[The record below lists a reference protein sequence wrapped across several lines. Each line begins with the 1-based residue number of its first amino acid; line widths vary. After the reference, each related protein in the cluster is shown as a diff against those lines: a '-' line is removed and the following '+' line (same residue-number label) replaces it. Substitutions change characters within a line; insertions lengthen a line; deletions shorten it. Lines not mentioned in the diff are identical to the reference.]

1 MNMEEKKCLAAVLYG
16 PEDMRIEQ
24 VDVPS
29 IGPNDA
35 LIQMKACALC
45 GSDLSGYL
53 GKHGRVVYPRIL
65 GHEFSGVI
73 AKLGQKVTGFSEGQR
88 VCCDPDIRCGTCD
101 LCRQGRGNLCVTLK
115 TQGFDI
121 DGAYSEY
128 VKVHQDNLY
137 PIPDNTSFEDTSLV
151 QTLGVAYSAVK
162 RRGEVLF
169 NDYLLI
175 IGCGPIGLS
184 SLLFAKAAGAYVII
198 TDTVGYRLEMAKELG
213 ADEVINAENADI
225 VESVLR
231 LTQGKGVD
239 KVIEAVGGQQDVTLR
254 QCTQAVKRGGL
265 VVLVGTFAGNKATLR
280 ATEFKDRELEM
291 RGSRAYIGWYAFPEI
306 IQLIAS
312 GKINVSRMITHRL
325 KLAEAEKGL
334 KLMQD
339 KQEKVMKVVISP

>member
-1 MNMEEKKCLAAVLYG
+1 MKQDKCLAAVLYR

-45 GSDLSGYL
+45 GSDLGGYL

-73 AKLGQKVTGFSEGQR
+73 AKLGQKVKGFSEGQQ

-101 LCRQGRGNLCVTLK
+101 LCRQGRVNICVNLK

-128 VKVHQDNLY
+128 VKVQQDNLY

-169 NDYLLI
+169 NDYVLI
-175 IGCGPIGLS
+175 IGCGPIGVSALM
-184 SLLFAKAAGAYVII
+184 LAKAAGANVII
-198 TDTVGYRLEMAKELG
+198 ADTVDYRLEMAKELG
-213 ADEVINAENADI
+213 ADEVLNAEKDNL
-225 VESVLR
+225 VESVLQ
-231 LTQGKGVD
+231 LTHGKGVD
-239 KVIEAVGGQQDVTLR
+239 KVIEAVGGQQDVSLG

-280 ATEFKDRELEM
+280 ATEFKDREIEM
-291 RGSRAYIGWYAFPEI
+291 RGSRAYIGWEAFPEI

-312 GKINVSRMITHRL
+312 GKINASRMITHRL
-325 KLAEAEKGL
+325 KLAEVEKGL
-334 KLMQD
+334 KLMQS
-339 KQEKVMKVVISP
+339 KQENVMKVVISP

>member
-1 MNMEEKKCLAAVLYG
+1 MNMKQNKCLAAVLYG

-24 VDVPS
+24 IDVPR

-73 AKLGQKVTGFSEGQR
+73 AKLGQKGKGFSEGQR
-88 VCCDPDIRCGTCD
+88 VCCDPDIRCGICAP
-101 LCRQGRGNLCVTLK
+101 CRQGRVNLCVNLK

-128 VKVHQDNLY
+128 VKVPQDNLY
-137 PIPDNTSFEDTSLV
+137 PIPDDTSFEDTSLI

-169 NDYLLI
+169 NDNVLI

-184 SLLFAKAAGAYVII
+184 ALLFAKAAGANVII
-198 TDTVGYRLEMAKELG
+198 ADTVGYRLEMAKELG
-213 ADEVINAENADI
+213 ADEVINAEKDNL
-225 VESVLR
+225 VESVLQ

-239 KVIEAVGGQQDVTLR
+239 KVIEAVGGQQDVTLG

-265 VVLVGTFAGNKATLR
+265 VILVGTFAGNKATLR
-280 ATEFKDRELEM
+280 ATEFKDREIEL
-291 RGSRAYIGWYAFPEI
+291 RGSRAYIGWEAFPEI

-325 KLAEAEKGL
+325 KLAEVEKGL
-334 KLMQD
+334 KLMQS
-339 KQEKVMKVVISP
+339 KKENVVKVVISP